1 MTISESHTRATD
13 KPMPKSDN
21 DSGLSHGSGTVVSGF
36 IRNFITGWGS
46 AILLACCGIIAW
58 EALVR
63 ILEVPDWLLPPV
75 SQIIVEWWQ
84 KKTWLLSHGWVTAQE
99 ILVGFLITGALGLST
114 ATAMFWSRLL
124 QRSIYPFLIASQTIP
139 VFTLAPMLIIW
150 AGTGIA
156 PKVIII
162 VLFTIFPI
170 TISLMT
176 GFQSVDPD
184 MTAMFRTLGASRFQM
199 FRKLYLP
206 SALPYLFSGL
216 KVAAVVSVIGAVIG
230 EWIGAGSGLGFV
242 IKNAGARN
250 QTDTAFAAI
259 FTLSAM
265 AAVMFLIIVAIQAR
279 TLRNY
284 PSSGA
289 VQH

>member
-1 MTISESHTRATD
+1 MVATD
-13 KPMPKSDN
+13 KQSALPSRPSQELVRFDRNRPLAEKIKS
-21 DSGLSHGSGTVVSGF
+21 SL
-36 IRNFITGWGS
+36 RAALEGWGAALAL
-46 AILLACCGIIAW
+46 AIFGILVW
-58 EALVR
+58 EVAVR
-63 ILEVPDWLLPPV
+63 ALEVPDWLLPPV
-75 SQIIVEWWQ
+75 SQILAEWWEE
-84 KKTWLLSHGWVTAQE
+84 KTWLLSQGWVTAQE
-99 ILVGFLITGALGLST
+99 IIVGFIITGIFGITLS
-114 ATAMFWSRLL
+114 TAMFWSRVLE
-124 QRSIYPFLIASQTIP
+124 RSIYPFLIASQTVP

-176 GFQSVDPD
+176 GFKSVDSD
-184 MTAMFRTLGASRFQM
+184 MIAMFRTLGASRFQM
-199 FRKLYLP
+199 FTKLFLP
-206 SALPYLFSGL
+206 SALPHLFAGL

-259 FTLSAM
+259 ITLSVM
-265 AAVMFLIIVAIQAR
+265 AALMFLLIVAIQSRA
-279 TLRNY
+279 LRHY
-284 PSSGA
+284 PGGSSS
-289 VQH
+289 

>member
-1 MTISESHTRATD
+1 MFFE
-13 KPMPKSDN
+13 N
-21 DSGLSHGSGTVVSGF
+21 WGF
-36 IRNFITGWGS
+36 
-46 AILLACCGIIAW
+46 ALLLAACGFAAW
-58 EALVR
+58 EVAVR
-63 ILEVPDWLLPPV
+63 VWAIPDWLLPPV
-75 SQIIVEWWQ
+75 SQILVEWWD
-84 KKTWLLSHGWVTAQE
+84 KKAWLFSHGLVTAQE
-99 ILVGFLITGALGLST
+99 ILVGFLITGALGLTLST
-114 ATAMFWSRLL
+114 VMFWSRILE
-124 QRSIYPFLIASQTIP
+124 RSIYPFLIASQTIP

-170 TISLMT
+170 TISLST
-176 GFQSVDPD
+176 GFRSVDGD
-184 MTAMFRTLGASRFQM
+184 MVAMFRTLGASRAQM
-199 FRKLYLP
+199 FTKLYLP
-206 SALPYLFSGL
+206 SALPHLFAGL

-265 AAVMFLIIVAIQAR
+265 AAVMFLLIVAIQAR
-279 TLRNY
+279 ALRNY
-284 PSSGA
+284 PGGSGN
-289 VQH
+289 

>member
-1 MTISESHTRATD
+1 MATTEHEVSTSVQPLTASHASQLRLTQRVTL
-13 KPMPKSDN
+13 
-21 DSGLSHGSGTVVSGF
+21 GLRVFFENWGF
-36 IRNFITGWGS
+36 
-46 AILLACCGIIAW
+46 ALLLAACGFAAW
-58 EALVR
+58 EVAVR
-63 ILEVPDWLLPPV
+63 VWAIPDWLLPPV
-75 SQIIVEWWQ
+75 SQILVEWWD
-84 KKTWLLSHGWVTAQE
+84 KKAWLFSHGLVTAQE
-99 ILVGFLITGALGLST
+99 IVVGFLITGALGLTLST
-114 ATAMFWSRLL
+114 VMFWSRILE
-124 QRSIYPFLIASQTIP
+124 RSIYPFLIASQTIP

-170 TISLMT
+170 TISLST
-176 GFQSVDPD
+176 GFRSVDAD
-184 MTAMFRTLGASRFQM
+184 MVAMFRTLGASRAQM
-199 FRKLYLP
+199 FTKLYLP
-206 SALPYLFSGL
+206 SALPHLFAGL

-265 AAVMFLIIVAIQAR
+265 AAVMFLLIVAIQAR
-279 TLRNY
+279 ALRNY
-284 PSSGA
+284 PGGSGN
-289 VQH
+289 

>member
-1 MTISESHTRATD
+1 MVATD
-13 KPMPKSDN
+13 KHSILPTRPSQELVRSDR
-21 DSGLSHGSGTVVSGF
+21 DRPVMERIKLSL
-36 IRNFITGWGS
+36 RAALEGWGAALAL
-46 AILLACCGIIAW
+46 AILGILVW
-58 EALVR
+58 EVAVR
-63 ILEVPDWLLPPV
+63 VMEVPDWLLPPV
-75 SQIIVEWWQ
+75 SQILAEWWEE
-84 KKTWLLSHGWVTAQE
+84 KGWLLSQGWVTAQE
-99 ILVGFLITGALGLST
+99 IIVGFIITGIFGVTLS
-114 ATAMFWSRLL
+114 TAMFWSRVLE
-124 QRSIYPFLIASQTIP
+124 RSIYPFLIASQTVP

-176 GFQSVDPD
+176 GFKSVDSD
-184 MTAMFRTLGASRFQM
+184 MIAMFRTLGASRFQM
-199 FRKLYLP
+199 FTKLFLP
-206 SALPYLFSGL
+206 SALPHLFAGL

-259 FTLSAM
+259 ITLSAM
-265 AAVMFLIIVAIQAR
+265 AAFMFLLIVAIQSRA
-279 TLRNY
+279 LRHY
-284 PSSGA
+284 PGGSSS
-289 VQH
+289 

>member
-1 MTISESHTRATD
+1 MSATEQDINTPIQPLAASQASQLRFMQRA
-13 KPMPKSDN
+13 
-21 DSGLSHGSGTVVSGF
+21 SHGARVFFENWGF
-36 IRNFITGWGS
+36 
-46 AILLACCGIIAW
+46 ALLLAACGFAAW
-58 EALVR
+58 EVAVR
-63 ILEVPDWLLPPV
+63 VWAVPDWLLPPV
-75 SQIIVEWWQ
+75 SQILVEWWD
-84 KKTWLLSHGWVTAQE
+84 KKAWLLSHGFVTAQE
-99 ILVGFLITGALGLST
+99 IMVGFLITGAFGLTLST
-114 ATAMFWSRLL
+114 VMFWSRILE
-124 QRSIYPFLIASQTIP
+124 RSIYPFLIASQTIP

-170 TISLMT
+170 TISLST
-176 GFQSVDPD
+176 GFRSVDAD
-184 MTAMFRTLGASRFQM
+184 MVAMFRTLGASRAQM
-199 FRKLYLP
+199 FTKLYLP
-206 SALPYLFSGL
+206 SALPHLFAGL

-265 AAVMFLIIVAIQAR
+265 AALMFLLIVAIQAR
-279 TLRNY
+279 ALRNY
-284 PSSGA
+284 PGGSGN
-289 VQH
+289 

>member
-1 MTISESHTRATD
+1 MVATEKELLAQVAPSAELSNAGGRFSGRLAALLRAA
-13 KPMPKSDN
+13 
-21 DSGLSHGSGTVVSGF
+21 LE
-36 IRNFITGWGS
+36 GWGAALAL
-46 AILLACCGIIAW
+46 AILGVLAW
-58 EALVR
+58 EVAVR
-63 ILEVPDWLLPPV
+63 ALEVPDWLLPPV
-75 SQIIVEWWQ
+75 SQILAEWWEE
-84 KKTWLLSHGWVTAQE
+84 KAWLLSQGWVTAQE
-99 ILVGFLITGALGLST
+99 IIVGFIITGIFGITLS
-114 ATAMFWSRLL
+114 AAMFWSRVLE
-124 QRSIYPFLIASQTIP
+124 RSIYPFLIASQTVP

-176 GFQSVDPD
+176 GFKSVDSD
-184 MTAMFRTLGASRFQM
+184 MIAMFRTLGASRAQM
-199 FRKLYLP
+199 FTKLFLP
-206 SALPYLFSGL
+206 SALPHLFAGL

-259 FTLSAM
+259 ITLSVM
-265 AAVMFLIIVAIQAR
+265 AALMFLLIVAIQSRA
-279 TLRNY
+279 LRNY
-284 PSSGA
+284 PGGSGA
-289 VQH
+289 

>member
-1 MTISESHTRATD
+1 MTASESNVSSQVERGSSAQEISAGGMVVERA
-13 KPMPKSDN
+13 
-21 DSGLSHGSGTVVSGF
+21 GRVVRAF
-36 IRNFITGWGS
+36 LEGWG
-46 AILLACCGIIAW
+46 AALVLAVCGVLVW
-58 EALVR
+58 EFSVR
-63 ILEVPDWLLPPV
+63 ILDVPDWLLPPV
-75 SQIIVEWWQ
+75 SQILVEWWAE
-84 KKTWLLSHGWVTAQE
+84 KTWLLSHGWVTVQE
-99 ILVGFLITGALGLST
+99 IVVGFVITGAVGLSIS
-114 ATAMFWSRLL
+114 TAMFWSRILE
-124 QRSIYPFLIASQTIP
+124 RSIYPFLIASQTIP

-176 GFQSVDPD
+176 GFRSVDPD
-184 MTAMFRTLGASRFQM
+184 MVAMFRTLGATRLQM
-199 FRKLYLP
+199 FTKLFLP
-206 SALPYLFSGL
+206 SALPHLFAGL

-265 AAVMFLIIVAIQAR
+265 AAIMFLVIVAIQAR
-279 TLRNY
+279 ALRNY
-284 PSSGA
+284 PGGA
-289 VQH
+289 NT

>member
-1 MTISESHTRATD
+1 MVMSAAGAQDVSAPINTADASDTSHNGLGQRVTRGVRVFFE
-13 KPMPKSDN
+13 N
-21 DSGLSHGSGTVVSGF
+21 WGF
-36 IRNFITGWGS
+36 
-46 AILLACCGIIAW
+46 AMLLAACGFAAW
-58 EALVR
+58 EIAVR
-63 ILEVPDWLLPPV
+63 VWSVPDWLLPPV
-75 SQIIVEWWQ
+75 SQILVEWWE
-84 KKTWLLSHGWVTAQE
+84 KKGWLLSHGFVTAQE
-99 ILVGFLITGALGLST
+99 IIIGFLITGAFGLT
-114 ATAMFWSRLL
+114 LATVMFWSRILE
-124 QRSIYPFLIASQTIP
+124 RSIYPFLIASQTIP

-170 TISLMT
+170 TISLAT
-176 GFQSVDPD
+176 GFRSVDAD
-184 MTAMFRTLGASRFQM
+184 MVAMFRTLGASRAQM
-199 FRKLYLP
+199 FTKLYLP
-206 SALPYLFSGL
+206 SALPYLFAGL

-250 QTDTAFAAI
+250 QTETAFAAI

-265 AAVMFLIIVAIQAR
+265 AAIMFLLIVAVQAR

-284 PSSGA
+284 PGGSGN
-289 VQH
+289 